1 MDLSFSGRGAGPH
14 GYPLPLRGHCPPRKS
29 SPKDGDDA
37 NQLVVVARLRSLALK
52 LIFWRLVRKRMG
64 ILANCEDRRAALSG
78 RAGCRA
84 VCERTAACRHHARWP
99 NRVCRASAARR
110 YPHEAAAGAYRGRAG
125 WSHHLRGRRAA
136 QDTRTQRQRCLDE
149 EVAAEGGS
157 PSQLAMGAIDPK
169 MASVEK

>member
-1 MDLSFSGRGAGPH
+1 MDWSSDMCSSDLYTGKFS
-14 GYPLPLRGHCPPRKS
+14 
-29 SPKDGDDA
+29 
-37 NQLVVVARLRSLALK
+37 
-52 LIFWRLVRKRMG
+52 
-64 ILANCEDRRAALSG
+64 EDRRAALSS

-136 QDTRTQRQRCLDE
+136 QGHAHAKARSEEHTSELQSIMRNSYAVLCLKKKNYRHKKE
-149 EVAAEGGS
+149 TNITTK
-157 PSQLAMGAIDPK
+157 LH
-169 MASVEK
+169 